1 MLYKFKKLKVKT
13 KNKIT
18 VSTEVPSPAKA
29 ATTAASVQKN
39 NNNKTKNNIEWFVK
53 LLKMFHSVKKKTS
66 FTLKYKLDKHSNGN
80 CLSQT
85 HFSQESD
92 LKLPKA
98 KTKNSK
104 EWFLKVHSVKED
116 KNFFAFT
123 SKCNWVNLPMK
134 IFLLEVNIFLKAT

>member
-29 ATTAASVQKN
+29 ATTAASVQK

-98 KTKNSK
+98 KTKKQQRMVLESPFSEGRQK
-104 EWFLKVHSVKED
+104 FLCFHIK
-116 KNFFAFT
+116 
-123 SKCNWVNLPMK
+123 M
-134 IFLLEVNIFLKAT
+134 